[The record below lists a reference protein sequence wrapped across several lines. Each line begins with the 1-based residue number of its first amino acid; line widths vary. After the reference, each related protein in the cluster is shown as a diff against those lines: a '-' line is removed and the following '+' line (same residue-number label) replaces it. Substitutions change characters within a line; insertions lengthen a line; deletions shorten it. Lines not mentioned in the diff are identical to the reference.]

1 MEDAFPILN
10 AKKVIFHL
18 DDVVVVQDC
27 DDIELSIFILAILD
41 HLFHGI
47 ELFIFFIDNLDRDV
61 GT

>member
-10 AKKVIFHL
+10 AKKVVFHL

-27 DDIELSIFILAILD
+27 DDIELSIFVLAILD

-47 ELFIFFIDNLDRDV
+47 ELLVFFIDDLDRDV